1 MLIEIL
7 AYMVMFCMFALSGYA
22 FYLHR
27 RLHKH
32 LKESEKE
39 LAEFKNRRKREGDDK
54 TVAEWLSQIRK

>member
-1 MLIEIL
+1 MMIKIL

-39 LAEFKNRRKREGDDK
+39 LAEFKSRRKRDGYEQ
-54 TVAEWLSQIRK
+54 TVAALSQTGK